1 MSIKK
6 LFPMAFTEKQGVGTL
21 IIDIIIHSIFGFVV
35 YMIGDL
41 LPSLGPVG
49 IVLMVLCRCVGV
61 YLIISMILAI
71 LNFFKVIK

>member
-1 MSIKK
+1 
-6 LFPMAFTEKQGVGTL
+6 MAFTEKQGFGTL

-41 LPSLGPVG
+41 VLSLGTFG
-49 IVLMVLCRCVGV
+49 TVLMVICRCVGG
-61 YLIISMILAI
+61 YLLISMLLAI